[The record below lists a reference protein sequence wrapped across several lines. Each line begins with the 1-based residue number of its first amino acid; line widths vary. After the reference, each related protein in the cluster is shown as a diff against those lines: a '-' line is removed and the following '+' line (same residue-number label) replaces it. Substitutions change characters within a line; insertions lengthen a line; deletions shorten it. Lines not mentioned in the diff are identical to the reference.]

1 MLFKPCCRNVVR
13 NYHQT
18 GFLWEQYD
26 QRKGKGKGARVFTGW
41 TALVVLMMAEAYGE
55 SQDTWNQLC
64 RNISLDV

>member
-55 SQDTWNQLC
+55 S
-64 RNISLDV
+64 